1 MQERPERATTPAP
14 HGVPHLAARWAFGAC
29 FVVYILTLA
38 WVTLNPR
45 PTPEP
50 VPFDWMPLDNIIQ
63 VIREGESVSYADAGQ
78 LIGNIALF
86 VPLGWLVP
94 MLWPR
99 LRSLW
104 RVVAVAGATSL
115 GIELAQLLF
124 IHGRQSSID
133 DVILNVAGGLVGAVM
148 FFAPVRE
155 IDRDTGRDHDRV
167 RSIP

>member
-1 MQERPERATTPAP
+1 
-14 HGVPHLAARWAFGAC
+14 
-29 FVVYILTLA
+29 
-38 WVTLNPR
+38 
-45 PTPEP
+45 
-50 VPFDWMPLDNIIQ
+50 
-63 VIREGESVSYADAGQ
+63 VSYEVAGQ

-115 GIELAQLLF
+115 AIEQAQLLF
-124 IHGRQSSID
+124 IYGRQSSID
-133 DVILNVAGGLVGAVM
+133 DVILNVAGG
-148 FFAPVRE
+148 
-155 IDRDTGRDHDRV
+155 